1 MTNPNSVA
9 VLPFVNMSNNIDNEY
24 FSDGITEEIINMLA
38 QISGIYVTARTSSF
52 AFKGKNLD
60 VRQIGQKLNV
70 AHILEGSVRRAGNQV
85 RITAQLVNTQQGFH
99 EFSEVYNRDLQDVF
113 VVQDEIALLIANKLK
128 DELVASPLKMP
139 FSTNYPKNAQ
149 AYDWYL
155 QANHLLYNG
164 TPDSFPKA
172 EALYQKIIEQEP
184 DYALAYSGLAKC
196 FLYYA
201 AIQSVPKQEAFDKAR
216 KYALKALDIEP
227 NLIDG
232 HISYLGCTFW
242 QNWDVNTALQHM
254 TKTIQK
260 IPGSAEIHAGH
271 AMLLLINEQFDE
283 ALASM
288 RLAIQL
294 DPFSPHVRHRAGVA
308 YYCMGQY
315 HNAIAE
321 FSQELDT
328 VGRNDTQFKVAWC
341 KIFLGQYDEALE
353 ILNNTEEH
361 PHQVI
366 AHDTAKG
373 YLYAQAGNAAQA
385 KFWLDKALEK
395 VQQKEIYFG
404 EYNAAIIHMLRKED
418 TKLWQA
424 LEHTLNN
431 KVPIALFTSVDPL
444 WQPIKDDARFKHLID
459 KNLRANTAKI
469 KTNTQEGFQIDLNQ
483 VLYAEAEDNYCHLVY
498 LGSGKKVHRKLL
510 RLTLKDLEA
519 QLDQNMF
526 VRVHRSFIINLRQ
539 AWQLVGKSKQYCV
552 KLATLEQA
560 IPVARSKEKEV
571 VEKFKNRV
579 L

>member
-1 MTNPNSVA
+1 MINPNSVA
-9 VLPFVNMSNNIDNEY
+9 VLPFANMSNNPDNEY

-60 VRQIGQKLNV
+60 VRQIGQKLSV
-70 AHILEGSVRRAGNQV
+70 AHILEGSVRRAGNKV

-99 EFSEVYNRDLQDVF
+99 EFSEVYDRDLQDVF
-113 VVQDEIALLIANKLK
+113 AVQDEIALLIANKLK
-128 DELVASPLKMP
+128 DELVTSPLKMP
-139 FSTNYPKNAQ
+139 FSTSYPKSAQ

-155 QANHLLYNG
+155 KANHIIYNSS
-164 TPDSFPKA
+164 PDNFPKA
-172 EALYQKIIEQEP
+172 EALYQKIVDLEP

-201 AIQSVPKQEAFDKAR
+201 TIQPASKQAAFDKAR
-216 KYALKALDIEP
+216 TYALKSLEIDS

-232 HISYLGCTFW
+232 HITYLGCTFW
-242 QNWDVNTALQHM
+242 QNWDVSTALLHI
-254 TKTIQK
+254 TKTLQK
-260 IPGSAEIHAGH
+260 IPGAAEIHAGH
-271 AMLLLINEQFDE
+271 AMLLMINERFDE

-294 DPFSPHVRHRAGVA
+294 DPFSPDVRHRAGVA

-315 HNAIAE
+315 HDAIAE
-321 FSQELDT
+321 FDSELDIM
-328 VGRNDTQFKVAWC
+328 GRNDTQFKVAWC

-361 PHQVI
+361 PHQII

-373 YLYAQAGNAAQA
+373 YLYAQAGNATQA
-385 KFWLDKALEK
+385 KLWLDQAVEK
-395 VQQKEIYFG
+395 IQKQEIYFG

-424 LEHTLNN
+424 LAHTLNN
-431 KVPIALFTSVDPL
+431 KEPIALFTSVDPL
-444 WQPIKDDARFKHLID
+444 WHPIKDDPRFKKLIN
-459 KNLRANTAKI
+459 KNLRANTVEI
-469 KTNTQEGFQIDLNQ
+469 KTNTQEGFSIDLNQ

-498 LGSGKKVHRKLL
+498 IGSKDIVHKKLL
-510 RLTLKDLEA
+510 RLPLKDLET
-519 QLDQNMF
+519 QLGPHMF
-526 VRVHRSFIINLRQ
+526 VRVHRSFVINLHQ
-539 AWQLVGKSKQYCV
+539 DWQLTGKSKQYSV
-552 KLATLEQA
+552 RLTTLEQE

-571 VEKFKNRV
+571 IRRFETKV